1 MNVPARILI
10 ADDHAVVRE
19 GLKALLEREPD
30 LTVVAEVADG
40 LEAVTRA
47 EDGDIDLVVL
57 DIAMP
62 RMTGLQATREITD
75 ASSIPVLLL
84 SMYDRDQYFFEAL
97 SAGAAGYVLKRQAD
111 RDIVTAC
118 RAALRGEPF
127 VYPRTMGALM
137 RQHLAEGGAE
147 ARTRLTPRERTIVK
161 LIAEGHSTQ
170 EIAELLT
177 ISPKTVERHR
187 ANVLQKLGLR
197 NRVEV
202 TRYAIRTGLIEP

>member
-1 MNVPARILI
+1 VTAPAQVMI

-19 GLKALLEREPD
+19 GLKVLIDREPD
-30 LTVVAEVADG
+30 LHVVAQATDG
-40 LEAVTRA
+40 LEAVARA
-47 EDGDIDLVVL
+47 REGNIDLVVL

-62 RMTGLQATREITD
+62 RMTGLQATREIT
-75 ASSIPVLLL
+75 ATSNIPVLLL

-97 SAGAAGYVLKRQAD
+97 AAGAAGYVLKRQAD
-111 RDIVTAC
+111 RDIIAAC

-127 VYPRTMGALM
+127 IYPRAMAALM
-137 RQHLAEGGAE
+137 RRHLEGTTGADTVLT
-147 ARTRLTPRERTIVK
+147 ARENTIVK

-170 EIAELLT
+170 EIAQVLT

-187 ANVLQKLGLR
+187 ANILQKLEMR
-197 NRVEV
+197 DRTEV